1 MPWIV
6 DTCLLLDIAL
16 PNPAFGEAAAQLL
29 ASKRSDGLVICPVTY
44 IELAPF
50 FKGQT
55 SDAHQFLAGVEVT
68 WSEPWT
74 EADTGAAFVGWS
86 DYVTRRK
93 LRKLPR
99 RPLADALI
107 GAFALRFDGL
117 LTRNPAD
124 FRSVFPHLTIIEP

>member
-29 ASKRSDGLVICPVTY
+29 SSKRSDGLIICPVTY

-50 FKGQT
+50 FKGRT
-55 SDAHQFLAGVEVT
+55 SDTHQFLAGTGVAWT
-68 WSEPWT
+68 EPWT
-74 EADTGAAFVGWS
+74 DADTAQAFAGWN
-86 DYVTRRK
+86 DYVARRK
-93 LRKLPR
+93 LKKLPR

-107 GAFALRFDGL
+107 GAFAFRFDGL

-124 FRSVFPHLTIIEP
+124 FRSVFPNLTIVEP